1 MIKPIASV
9 LTYFAKLIGKIHWSS
24 TTVLSEAECN
34 TIKELLIPNYYIILT
49 RRNNHLSTYAI
60 ALGNFLLTGKFSYW
74 SHVLMNTEDE
84 VNSKEDFRLIEAI
97 GTGIQ
102 FSPFDKVFDVQ
113 SVAILKPR
121 NIQTWQWTAIL
132 DKAKSELGKPYDSL
146 FDLKSDSALSCVE
159 LVRNALMAEDDY
171 ATNFANFEAM
181 IAKNKNLTPEMFY
194 RCSDF
199 EVIYEIRH

>member
-1 MIKPIASV
+1 MIKPIANV
-9 LTYFAKLIGKIHWSS
+9 LSYFAKLIGKIHWSP
-24 TTVLSEAECN
+24 TTVLSETECN

-60 ALGNFLLTGKFSYW
+60 AVGNFFLTGKFSYW

-84 VNSKEDFRLIEAI
+84 VNDKKDFRLIEAI

-121 NIQTWQWTAIL
+121 HIQAWQWTAIL
-132 DKAKSELGKPYDSL
+132 DKAKTELGKPYDTL

-171 ATNFANFEAM
+171 EINFANFEAM

-194 RCSDF
+194 NCPDF